1 MSVVTQS
8 PRRLAMDAILITILL
23 AAYIIVMKKQ
33 IKQVEP
39 SSDENYS
46 GLVAEK

>member
-1 MSVVTQS
+1 MEG
-8 PRRLAMDAILITILL
+8 ILISILL

-39 SSDENYS
+39 SSDENSS
-46 GLVAEK
+46 GVVPEK